1 LRNLILAFK
10 SFFAV
15 LFTGKLSD
23 QAAYELGLMR
33 RMAPPAA
40 PKPAAPTAQSGPA
53 DGAVQMLALLQS
65 ESRLVDFL
73 QEDIAGYSDEQV
85 GAAMRGVHEKCR
97 GVLARH
103 VKLAPIVDGVE
114 GTPTR
119 LASAGLDPKDASMV
133 KLVGNVPPDGN
144 VESGILRH
152 RGWQVERMDLPALK
166 RGGKMPIVAPAEIEV
181 E

>member
-23 QAAYELGLMR
+23 PVAYELGLMR

-40 PKPAAPTAQSGPA
+40 AKPAAPAAQAGPA
-53 DGAVQMLALLQS
+53 EGAVQMLALLQS

-73 QEDIAGYSDEQV
+73 QEDISGYSDEQV
-85 GAAMRGVHEKCR
+85 GSAMRGVHEKCR
-97 GVLARH
+97 SLLGRH

-119 LASAGLDPKDASMV
+119 LASAGLDSKDASTV

-144 VESGILRH
+144 VEAGILRH
-152 RGWQVERMDLPALK
+152 RGWQVERIDLPAVK
-166 RGGKMPIVAPAEIEV
+166 RGGKTLVVAPAEIEV